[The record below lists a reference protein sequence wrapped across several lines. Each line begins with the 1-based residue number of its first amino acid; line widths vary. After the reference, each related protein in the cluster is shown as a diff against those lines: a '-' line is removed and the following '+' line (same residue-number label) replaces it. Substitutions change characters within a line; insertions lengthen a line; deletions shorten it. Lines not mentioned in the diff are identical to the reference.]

1 MTAVAVVVVVSFGR
15 HLNCRHNGNATL
27 ENHDRFGRA
36 LVDLHRNLSWRCIF
50 TRQSL
55 FRSDVKNLADVGS
68 GVLGCHGSHLDLEP
82 LLEILP

>member
-1 MTAVAVVVVVSFGR
+1 MVIFIF
-15 HLNCRHNGNATL
+15 NNFKFCRHNGNANP

-36 LVDLHRNLSWRCIF
+36 LVDLHRNLSRRCMV

-55 FRSDVKNLADVGS
+55 FRGDVKNLADVGS